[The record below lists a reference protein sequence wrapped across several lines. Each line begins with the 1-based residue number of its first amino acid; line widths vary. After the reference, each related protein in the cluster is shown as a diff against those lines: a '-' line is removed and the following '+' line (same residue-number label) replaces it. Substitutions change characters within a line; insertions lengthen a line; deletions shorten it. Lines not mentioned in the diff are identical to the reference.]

1 MPTTIQTA
9 TGPRC
14 TLAVV
19 WLAALGV
26 FALSAHSAKAQA
38 LSVLPVN
45 IQMAPGQGATT
56 MTVTNHGGSET
67 SIQIRA
73 FAWDQQDGEDQLTG
87 SDAVL
92 VSPPLATIPPHGS
105 QVIRI
110 VLRKRPEEQ
119 EATYRILLDQI
130 PPPAQPGQVRVV
142 LRLSIPIFA
151 QPPTRALA
159 HVAFHIERD
168 HQQAYL
174 VAANDGGHH
183 EAVRDVVLS
192 TSDGRQFQ
200 TAPSIPYVLGGATR
214 KWLLA
219 TKDFDPGTTQSLLLT
234 AHEDSGPI
242 HQQVQVVGVP

>member
-56 MTVTNHGGSET
+56 MTVTNHGDSET

-130 PPPAQPGQVRVV
+130 PPTRTAG
-142 LRLSIPIFA
+142 SGA
-151 QPPTRALA
+151 CGAPP
-159 HVAFHIERD
+159 FHPD
-168 HQQAYL
+168 L
-174 VAANDGGHH
+174 CSAANTC
-183 EAVRDVVLS
+183 V
-192 TSDGRQFQ
+192 
-200 TAPSIPYVLGGATR
+200 
-214 KWLLA
+214 
-219 TKDFDPGTTQSLLLT
+219 
-234 AHEDSGPI
+234 GPR
-242 HQQVQVVGVP
+242 